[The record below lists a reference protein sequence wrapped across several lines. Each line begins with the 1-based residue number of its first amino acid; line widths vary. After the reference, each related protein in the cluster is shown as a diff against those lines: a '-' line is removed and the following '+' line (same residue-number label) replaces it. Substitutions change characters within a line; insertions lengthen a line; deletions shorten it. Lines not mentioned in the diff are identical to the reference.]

1 MTLDR
6 KTIQDYQERY
16 DRTIAPRH
24 FIVKRV
30 YQRSRVERIVDA
42 ATSVYVLAGL
52 MLIAA
57 AHLIYHLFFFAR

>member
-6 KTIQDYQERY
+6 KTLQDYQERF

-30 YQRSRVERIVDA
+30 YRQSWPEVIMGVF
-42 ATSVYVLAGL
+42 TSHWVLAGL
-52 MLIAA
+52 ILVVLL
-57 AHLIYHLFFFAR
+57 HVGYHLFFFAR